1 MTLLMTRRARV
12 WQIVAVLFTLAN
24 LGGVWIAAIRGEL
37 LHTAIHGVLL
47 LLGVYLVWRLLPRRN
62 ASY

>member
-1 MTLLMTRRARV
+1 MTRRARI

-24 LGGVWIAAIRGEL
+24 LGGLWLAAVQGEL

-47 LLGVYLVWRLLPRRN
+47 LLGVYLVWRLLPRRDPG
-62 ASY
+62 Y